1 MKKLLLLLFS
11 LLISFNSYANITY
24 TPDGS
29 GGYYGS
35 DGTNWTT
42 DSYGNLNGSD
52 GTNCN
57 QNSFGT
63 INCYGGSL
71 DNGGNSQQ
79 GWDNITKGM
88 GQAGTNLGEALGGI
102 FSNSKQTNNQTIT
115 NSGSSY
121 NPRVAQL
128 MEDIRKAQEANSFKP
143 PVQFSGKWKKVTS
156 NSDGSISF
164 YIDEETFM
172 KGDDSVF
179 YWQLNDNSKTDP
191 FGDRSATS
199 YNLADCNLMAYKMLT
214 LNTYKQPMAKQL
226 SSKIEWKPD
235 TEWNYPK
242 IKYINYAIV
251 KEVCGKNIIP
261 VEEEE
266 EEIWLTCKGIYLTK
280 NLSIYPETKE
290 FILYSDRIKYS
301 EDGDFINFVDYIDD
315 LPITADSR
323 KKILKYELKLNRIT
337 GKLTEVSY
345 RKSGTLDYD
354 PDTNTFISNYE
365 FSKNREYQCSKED
378 ALF

>member
-1 MKKLLLLLFS
+1 MKKLILFS

-88 GQAGTNLGEALGGI
+88 GQAGTNLGKALGGI
-102 FSNSKQTNNQTIT
+102 FSNSKQTIT
-115 NSGSSY
+115 NSGTNSQKK
-121 NPRVAQL
+121 AQL
-128 MEDIRKAQEANSFKP
+128 AEAIRQAQEASSTRKANSFKP

-156 NSDGSISF
+156 SSDGSTY
-164 YIDEETFM
+164 YIDENTLM
-172 KGDDSVF
+172 RGKDSVF
-179 YWQLNDNSKTDP
+179 YWALDDYSKSDT
-191 FGDRSATS
+191 FGDRSKAT
-199 YNLADCNLMAYKMLT
+199 YNQADCNLMAYKRLT
-214 LNTYKQPMAKQL
+214 LNTYKQSMARQL
-226 SSKIEWKPD
+226 TSQIEHLPD
-235 TEWNYPK
+235 KEWNYTEPK
-242 IKYINYAIV
+242 YVKYIMV
-251 KEVCGKNIIP
+251 KKACGKNIIP

-266 EEIWLTCKGIYLTK
+266 EEEIWLTCKGDITINLT
-280 NLSIYPETKE
+280 IYPETKE
-290 FILYSDRIKYS
+290 FRLYKGKKKYT
-301 EDGDFINFVDYIDD
+301 EAGDFINFIDYIDHPD
-315 LPITADSR
+315 EKYN
-323 KKILKYELKLNRIT
+323 KKNYFKYENKLNRIT
-337 GKLTEVSY
+337 GKFTQLDF
-345 RKSGTLDYD
+345 RKTGTIDYD
-354 PDTNTFISNYE
+354 PDTKTFVSNYE
-365 FSKNREYQCSKED
+365 PGNNWEYQCSKED
-378 ALF
+378 TLF